1 MDGSVG
7 GGVGKVIRIG
17 DQPNKLGLFAYY
29 NAVSG
34 DANLC
39 LFQKTGGAGFL
50 RKEFYAATAAVGSF
64 RDIAISRDD
73 VRLTPKMP
81 TWAMRKDRR
90 CKSRGRASINH
101 PS

>member
-73 VRLTPKMP
+73 VRLTPKC
-81 TWAMRKDRR
+81 R
-90 CKSRGRASINH
+90 RGRCARTGVARVEAERA
-101 PS
+101 